1 MNNLAYLLQQKLE
14 VPQKPLYREFVNGA
28 WRLFTAQDIAG
39 MAARWQQ
46 AFRGQGF
53 EKGDRVALCLKNGA
67 TWVAIDMAA
76 LGMGLVVVPLY
87 VNDNAKNIA
96 WCIADSEARLLI
108 LENTRMLET
117 LRREAGHLPPIV
129 CIEGDSQVN
138 TLESWL
144 SKAGEEFRVVEIEP
158 DSLATIVYTSGTAGP
173 PKGVKLSHRN
183 ILSNMHAVLKA
194 VELHAT
200 DRVLSV
206 LPLSHMFERTCGYYL
221 TLHVGVQVIYTRGVQ
236 QLAEDLATQQPTI
249 LLAVPRVLERFKVR
263 IEEKLASSFFK
274 RQLFALT
281 IKFGWQVYQQQ
292 ANALERVVYGLLKK
306 LVADPILAKL
316 GGKLRMVFVGG
327 AALDQRVGRT
337 FIGLG
342 LRITQGYG
350 LTETS
355 PVIAGNREGD
365 RDLASVG
372 APLENLQVRV
382 NQAGELL
389 VRGPSVMLGYW
400 RNPEA
405 TRAVLDDEGWLNTG
419 DQVEIRDGN
428 IYIKGRTKDVLVLSN
443 GEKVPPQEV
452 ETAILSDGIFEQ
464 VMLVGEGRAYLT
476 LLAVTQ
482 ETDRKKLIRCAN
494 EKLKNFPRYIR
505 VRRVIPLK
513 EPWSIENGLLTP
525 TLKVKRKQVH
535 EKFNTEIE
543 KVYGETG

>member
-1 MNNLAYLLQQKLE
+1 
-14 VPQKPLYREFVNGA
+14 
-28 WRLFTAQDIAG
+28 
-39 MAARWQQ
+39 
-46 AFRGQGF
+46 
-53 EKGDRVALCLKNGA
+53 
-67 TWVAIDMAA
+67 
-76 LGMGLVVVPLY
+76 
-87 VNDNAKNIA
+87 
-96 WCIADSEARLLI
+96 
-108 LENTRMLET
+108 
-117 LRREAGHLPPIV
+117 
-129 CIEGDSQVN
+129 VN

-144 SKAGEEFRVVEIEP
+144 PKAGEEFRVVEIEP

-183 ILSNMHAVLKA
+183 ILSNMHAVFKA
-194 VELHAT
+194 VELHAA

-263 IEEKLASSFFK
+263 IEEKLANSFFK

-292 ANALERVVYGLLKK
+292 ANALERVVYGLLKR
-306 LVADPILAKL
+306 LVADPMLAKL

-428 IYIKGRTKDVLVLSN
+428 IYIKGRTKDILVLSN

-464 VMLVGEGRAYLT
+464 VMLVGENRAYLT

-505 VRRVIPLK
+505 VRRVIPFK

-535 EKFNTEIE
+535 EKFDTEIE

>member
-1 MNNLAYLLQQKLE
+1 MNNLAGLLQRHLAQA
-14 VPQKPLYREFVNGA
+14 PKPLYREFVDGA

-39 MAARWQQ
+39 MAALWQQ
-46 AFRGQGF
+46 AFRNQGF
-53 EKGDRVALCLKNGA
+53 EKGDRVALCLKNGT

-87 VNDNAKNIA
+87 VNDNAANIA
-96 WCIADSEARLLI
+96 WCVAGSEARLLV
-108 LENTRMLET
+108 LENARMLDA
-117 LRREAGHLPPIV
+117 LRRTDRHLPPIV
-129 CIEGDSQVN
+129 CIEADSQVT

-144 SKAGEEFRVVEIEP
+144 PKAGEEFTVEEVES
-158 DSLATIVYTSGTAGP
+158 DALATIVYTSGTMGP
-173 PKGVKLSHRN
+173 PKGVKLTHSN
-183 ILSNMHAVLKA
+183 ILSNVHAVLKA
-194 VELHAT
+194 VQLHAT
-200 DRVLSV
+200 DRVISV

-221 TLHVGVQVIYTRGVQ
+221 TLYAGVQVIYSRGVQ
-236 QLAEDLATQQPTI
+236 QLAEDLATQHPTI
-249 LLAVPRVLERFKVR
+249 LIAVPRVLDRFKAR
-263 IEEKLASSFFK
+263 IEGKLAGSFFK

-281 IKFGWQVYQQQ
+281 VKYGWQVYQQH
-292 ANALERVVYGLLKK
+292 ANALQRVVYGLLKK
-306 LVADPILAKL
+306 LVAAPILARL
-316 GGKLRMVFVGG
+316 GGQLRMVVVGG

-372 APLENLQVRV
+372 ARMENLQVRV
-382 NQAGELL
+382 NQANELL

-400 RNPEA
+400 RDPEA

-428 IYIKGRTKDVLVLSN
+428 IYIKGRTKDILVLSN

-452 ETAILSDGIFEQ
+452 ETAILGDEIFEQ
-464 VMLVGEGRAYLT
+464 AMLVGEGRAYLT
-476 LLAVTQ
+476 LLAVTK
-482 ETDRKKLIRCAN
+482 ETDKNKLIKRAN

-505 VRRVIPLK
+505 VRRVITLK
-513 EPWSIENGLLTP
+513 QPWSIENSLLTP
-525 TLKVKRKQVH
+525 TLKVKRKQVY
-535 EKFNTEIE
+535 EKFRTEIE

>member
-1 MNNLAYLLQQKLE
+1 
-14 VPQKPLYREFVNGA
+14 
-28 WRLFTAQDIAG
+28 

-46 AFRGQGF
+46 AFHNQGF
-53 EKGDRVALCLKNGA
+53 EKGDRVALCLKNGT

-87 VNDNAKNIA
+87 VNDNAANIA
-96 WCIADSEARLLI
+96 WCVAGSEARLLV
-108 LENTRMLET
+108 LENARMLDA
-117 LRREAGHLPPIV
+117 LRRTDRHLPPIV
-129 CIEGDSQVN
+129 CIEADSQVT
-138 TLESWL
+138 TLENWL
-144 SKAGEEFRVVEIEP
+144 PKAGEEFTVEEVEP
-158 DSLATIVYTSGTAGP
+158 DALATIVYTSGTTGP
-173 PKGVKLSHRN
+173 PKGVKLTHSN
-183 ILSNMHAVLKA
+183 ILSNVHAVLKA
-194 VELHAT
+194 VELNAT

-221 TLHVGVQVIYTRGVQ
+221 TLHAGVQVIYTRGIQ
-236 QLAEDLATQQPTI
+236 QLVEDLATQQPTMLI
-249 LLAVPRVLERFKVR
+249 AVPRVLERFKAR
-263 IEEKLASSFFK
+263 IEGKLAGSFFK

-281 IKFGWQVYQQQ
+281 VKFGWLVYQQQ
-292 ANALERVVYGLLKK
+292 ANALERVVYGLLRK
-306 LVADPILAKL
+306 LVAEPILTKL
-316 GGKLRMVFVGG
+316 GGKLRMVVVGG
-327 AALDQRVGRT
+327 AGLDQRVGRT

-365 RDLASVG
+365 RDLDSVG
-372 APLENLQVRV
+372 APMENLQVRV

-400 RNPEA
+400 RDPEA
-405 TRAVLDDEGWLNTG
+405 TRAILDDEGWLNTG

-428 IYIKGRTKDVLVLSN
+428 IYIKGRTKDILVLSN
-443 GEKVPPQEV
+443 GEKVPSQEV

-482 ETDRKKLIRCAN
+482 ETDRNKLIRRAN

-505 VRRVIPLK
+505 VRRVIALN
-513 EPWSIENGLLTP
+513 EPWSIENSLLTP
-525 TLKVKRKQVH
+525 TLKVKRKQVY
-535 EKFNTEIE
+535 EKFRTEIE

>member
-1 MNNLAYLLQQKLE
+1 MNNLANLLKQKLE
-14 VPQKPLYREFVNGA
+14 VPQKPLYREFVDGA
-28 WRLFTAQDIAG
+28 WRLFTAQDIAS
-39 MAARWQQ
+39 MTARWQQ
-46 AFRGQGF
+46 AFRNQGF
-53 EKGDRVALCLKNGA
+53 EKGDRIALCLKNGT

-87 VNDNAKNIA
+87 VNDNAANIA
-96 WCIADSEARLLI
+96 WCVAGSEARLLV
-108 LENTRMLET
+108 LENARMLDA
-117 LRREAGHLPPIV
+117 LRRTDRHLPPIV
-129 CIEGDSQVN
+129 CIEADSQVT
-138 TLESWL
+138 TLENWL
-144 SKAGEEFRVVEIEP
+144 PKAGEEFTVEEVEP
-158 DSLATIVYTSGTAGP
+158 DTLATIVYTSGTMGL
-173 PKGVKLSHRN
+173 PKGVKLTHSN
-183 ILSNMHAVLKA
+183 ILSNVHAVLKA

-221 TLHVGVQVIYTRGVQ
+221 TLYCGVQVIYARGIQ
-236 QLAEDLATQQPTI
+236 QVAEDLATQHPTI
-249 LLAVPRVLERFKVR
+249 LIAVPRVLERFKAR
-263 IEEKLASSFFK
+263 IEDKLTGSFFK

-281 IKFGWQVYQQQ
+281 VKFGWQVYQRQ
-292 ANALERVVYGLLKK
+292 ANALERMVYGFLKK
-306 LVADPILAKL
+306 LVADPILTKL
-316 GGKLRMVFVGG
+316 GGKLRMMVVGG

-355 PVIAGNREGD
+355 PVIAGNREED

-372 APLENLQVRV
+372 VPLENLQVRV

-428 IYIKGRTKDVLVLSN
+428 IYIKGRTKDILVLSN

-452 ETAILSDGIFEQ
+452 ETAVLSDGIFEQ

-476 LLAVTQ
+476 LLTVTQ
-482 ETDRKKLIRCAN
+482 ETDRNKLIRRAN
-494 EKLKNFPRYIR
+494 ETLKNFPRYIR
-505 VRRVIPLK
+505 VRRVIALK

-525 TLKVKRKQVH
+525 TLKVKRKQVY